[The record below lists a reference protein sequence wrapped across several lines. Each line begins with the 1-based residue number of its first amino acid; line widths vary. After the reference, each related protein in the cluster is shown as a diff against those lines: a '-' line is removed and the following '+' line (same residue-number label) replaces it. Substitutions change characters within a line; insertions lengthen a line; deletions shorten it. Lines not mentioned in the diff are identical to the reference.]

1 MHTNEASD
9 ETCAIYRGRGHD
21 NGAECS
27 SNIKCE
33 TCDPDTM
40 KCYTPDSYKI
50 YHTDEYGQVSG
61 EAKMMQEIY
70 QRGPI
75 ACGIAVPDALENYT
89 GGVFH
94 DKTGDTDIV
103 HDISV
108 VGWGADTD
116 GTKFWTV
123 RNSWGTHW
131 GEQGLFRVIRGIN
144 NIAIESSCAWAT
156 AVDTWTHDKRHNTT
170 EEEKAASVKE
180 PLVSPVDGFLDKPR
194 KTCRSG
200 KAEFSEGERPPA
212 TYAWDEIDVADLPD
226 NWDWGNIDGVNY
238 LSWNKNQHIPVYCG
252 SCWA

>member
-1 MHTNEASD
+1 MLL
-9 ETCAIYRGRGHD
+9 
-21 NGAECS
+21 
-27 SNIKCE
+27 K
-33 TCDPDTM
+33 
-40 KCYTPDSYKI
+40 
-50 YHTDEYGQVSG
+50 
-61 EAKMMQEIY
+61 
-70 QRGPI
+70 
-75 ACGIAVPDALENYT
+75 NYT

-94 DKTGDTDIV
+94 DKKVDTDIV
-103 HDISV
+103 HNISV

-156 AVDTWTHDKRHNTT
+156 PVDTWTHDKRHNTT
-170 EEEKAASVKE
+170 EEEKRASLKE

-200 KAEFSEGERPPA
+200 KAVFSEGERPPA
-212 TYAWDEIDVADLPD
+212 VHAWDEIDVADLPD